1 MSALPSHRPSRH
13 LRPTLLALAIAS
25 AAGAAQATAMDDMAE
40 FDAAFLRPVGGGS
53 APQVDLQAIA
63 RGAAVTPGTYT
74 VTLRINQDY
83 IDRRELRID
92 EVGPGRLQPCLS
104 AALLTELGVKLDGY
118 LDEATPPADCVD
130 LAALI
135 DGAHSDFDAAT
146 MRVDLSVPQIA
157 MRRSVNGY
165 VDPRR
170 WEDGV
175 NAAMLNYQLAAAHSQ
190 RNGQQ
195 ADLHL
200 SGGLNLG
207 AWQLRSAG
215 SYSYTRGQR
224 LQDLDGHPLP
234 GNVDRRRWQ
243 RSTTYLQRDLPG
255 TTGRLTV
262 GETFTPGDVFDSVP
276 LRGVQIASDTGML
289 PDSMQGY
296 APIVRGIAE
305 SRARVEIRQN
315 GYSLYSSYVA
325 PGPFEINDLNAGG
338 GRGELEVII
347 TEADGRERRFTQP
360 FASVANMLRQDIWRY
375 SASVGEY
382 NPADSGDSGHALQRP
397 RFGQVSL
404 ARGMAHDTTLYGGV
418 LASGFYRAGTL
429 GVGKSLGNLG
439 AVSID
444 ATHAITDRP
453 DGGQDQGQSY
463 RLQYGKGFASGTNLR
478 FAGYRYS
485 TRAFRDFGEAVRQQ
499 DPLNDDFFGT
509 KRSQVTA
516 SVAQRL
522 GQYGSVYVNL
532 NQRTFWGDSRTQR
545 EAQMGVS
552 TQHRGISYGLYLSR
566 TMSNDGRSDNSGTFT
581 LSMPLGRSGRSA
593 TYTGNRNQNGDLGH
607 RVAMTGRAGDARQFD
622 YGVAVTRSDR
632 GPAGASANLGYR
644 MPWAQVGASVDVSG
658 GQTSTALSASGS
670 LLAHAG
676 GLTFGH
682 ALGDTIGLVE
692 VPGVRGVGLN
702 SAPNARTNRGGFVLA
717 PYLLPYRSNRVM
729 LDTSALPHDIDVEE
743 GIASVVPRR
752 GAVVKVGFQVQRS
765 VKALVSV
772 RLPNGQFPPFGAQVN
787 DADGKQAGV
796 VGQAGQILLALQD
809 SGLFNVQWGSRAEQQ
824 CRLPVR
830 LDGSDQA
837 EGFRLVSATC
847 SFDERDAQPILSFIG
862 DTP

>member
-1 MSALPSHRPSRH
+1 MSVLPPPCPPRS

-25 AAGAAQATAMDDMAE
+25 AAGVAPAAAMDDLTE
-40 FDAAFLRPVGGGS
+40 FDAAFLRPVGGGD
-53 APQVDLQAIA
+53 APHLDLQAIT
-63 RGAAVTPGTYT
+63 RGAAVTPGTYL
-74 VTLRINQDY
+74 VALRVNQEY

-92 EVGPGRLQPCLS
+92 EVGPGQLRPCLS
-104 AALLTELGVKLDGY
+104 AAFLTEVGVKLDGY
-118 LDEATPPADCVD
+118 GSDQTPLADCID

-135 DGAHSDFDAAT
+135 DGAHLDFDAAA
-146 MRVDLSVPQIA
+146 MSVDLSVPQIA
-157 MRRSVNGY
+157 VRRNVNGY

-175 NAAMLNYQLAAAHSQ
+175 NAAMLNYQFAGAHSA

-195 ADLHL
+195 ADMHL
-200 SGGLNLG
+200 SGGFNLG

-215 SYSYTRGQR
+215 SYSYTHGQR
-224 LQDLDGHPLP
+224 RQDDAGNPLP
-234 GNVDRRRWQ
+234 GPDDRRRWQ
-243 RSTTYLQRDLPG
+243 RAYSYLQRDLPG
-255 TTGRLTV
+255 TAGRLTV
-262 GETFTPGDVFDSVP
+262 GETFTPGDVFDSMP

-289 PDSMQGY
+289 ADSMQGY

-360 FASVANMLRQDIWRY
+360 FASVANMLRQNVWRY
-375 SASVGEY
+375 SASFGEY

-404 ARGMAHDTTLYGGV
+404 ARGMAHDTTLYGGA
-418 LASGFYRAGTL
+418 LGSGFYRAGTV
-429 GVGKSLGNLG
+429 GVGKSLGRLG
-439 AVSID
+439 ALSVD
-444 ATHAITDRP
+444 ATHAITDRR

-463 RLQYGKGFASGTNLR
+463 RLQYGKGFTSGTNLR

-499 DPLNDDFFGT
+499 DPQNDDFFST
-509 KRSQVTA
+509 KRSQLTA
-516 SVAQRL
+516 SVAQRM
-522 GQYGSVYVNL
+522 GQYGSIYVNL
-532 NQRTFWGDSRTQR
+532 NQRTFWNDSRTQR
-545 EAQMGVS
+545 EAQIGAS

-566 TMSNDGRSDNSGTFT
+566 TMASDGRSDNSGTLT
-581 LSMPLGRSGRSA
+581 VSMPLGRAGRSA
-593 TYTGNRNQNGDLGH
+593 TYTGNRTQNGDLGH
-607 RVAMTGRAGDARQFD
+607 RVAMTGRAGDARQID
-622 YGVAVTRSDR
+622 YGVAINRSDS
-632 GPAGASANLGYR
+632 GQTGASGNLGYR
-644 MPWAQVGASVDVSG
+644 APWAQVGASVDVSG
-658 GQTSTALSASGS
+658 GHASTAISASGS

-676 GLTFGH
+676 GVTFGH

-692 VPGVRGVGLN
+692 VPGVHGVGLN
-702 SAPNARTNRGGFVLA
+702 TAPNARTNRNGFVVA
-717 PYLLPYRSNRVM
+717 PYLLPYRSNRLM
-729 LDTSALPHDIDVEE
+729 LDTSALPSDIDVEH
-743 GIASVVPRR
+743 GIENVVPRR

-765 VKALVSV
+765 VKALVDV
-772 RLPNGQFPPFGAQVN
+772 RLPNGQFPPFGARVE
-787 DADGKQAGV
+787 DADGAQAGV

-809 SGLFNVQWGSRAEQQ
+809 SGLFNVKWGNSAGQQ
-824 CRLPVR
+824 CHLPVN
-830 LDGSDQA
+830 LDGSRHAD
-837 EGFRLVSATC
+837 GFRLVSATC
-847 SFDERDAQPILSFIG
+847 SFDDRDAQPILSFIG